1 MFLHFTVS
9 SYNGL
14 ELAEARNETHKPN
27 SFTDVAIHKRGKS
40 MKAVYFYTHGGP
52 EVLEFGEIEQPE
64 PGSDEVQVRLR
75 ASALNHADLWTRR
88 GWPGIKLQYPHILGS
103 DGAGE
108 ISCVGEGVSDFVV
121 GDRVV
126 INASISCGQ
135 CSLCKSGKDNLCR
148 DWHLLGESLRGTY
161 AEYVVVPSR
170 NVLKLP
176 NDFDYQLAAAAGL
189 VFHTSWHSMVTRGN
203 VQEGETVLIIGASGG
218 VNHASIQIAKYLGA
232 KVIVVGSSAEKCKFA
247 ESMGADLL
255 IDRSREEN
263 WSKSVYLANEKQGVD
278 VVIDNVGAGTMPL
291 SMRAA
296 RKGGRILTVGNTA
309 GPTFEID
316 NRYIFGKHL
325 TIIGSTMGTERDF
338 NEVMNL
344 VFQGSLKPALDQNY
358 PLEDAAQAQIRLE
371 AGKQLGKI
379 TLEI

>member
-1 MFLHFTVS
+1 
-9 SYNGL
+9 
-14 ELAEARNETHKPN
+14 
-27 SFTDVAIHKRGKS
+27 
-40 MKAVYFYTHGGP
+40 MKAVYFHTHGGP
-52 EVLEFGEIEQPE
+52 EVLEYGEIERPE
-64 PGSDEVQVRLR
+64 PNSGEVQVRLR

-88 GWPGIKLQYPHILGS
+88 GWPGIKLEYPHILGA

-108 ISCVGEGVSDFVV
+108 ISCVGEGVNDFMA

-126 INASISCGQ
+126 INSSISCGE
-135 CSLCKSGKDNLCR
+135 CSLCKSGRDNLCR

-170 NVLKLP
+170 NVIKLP
-176 NDFDYQLAAAAGL
+176 NGFDYRQAAAAGL
-189 VFHTSWHSMVTRGN
+189 IFHTAWHSMVTRGN

-232 KVIVVGSSAEKCKFA
+232 KVIVIGSSAEKCKFA
-247 ESMGADLL
+247 ESLGADFL
-255 IDRSREEN
+255 IDRSKEEN
-263 WSKSVYLANEKQGVD
+263 WSKTVYMATEKQGVD

-291 SMRAA
+291 GMRAA

-325 TIIGSTMGTERDF
+325 TIIGSTMGTESDF
-338 NEVMNL
+338 KEVMNL
-344 VFQGSLKPALDQNY
+344 VFQGKLKAALDHDY
-358 PLEDAAQAQIRLE
+358 PLEEAAQAQIRLE
-371 AGKQLGKI
+371 VGKQLGKI